1 VVRKTPLHFIV
12 YRWVLI
18 LRVFSVECPPKWRL
32 AVDVMAEIKQDF
44 TAKQALRNSTNTGS
58 SGLTAKERFH
68 AASTAG
74 RVLFIVKDGMALAQ
88 LRDVLVAGIDR
99 VCDQRYRWFV
109 SQQAAEIRSR
119 TRKQHAQQQQ
129 QQQAKRS
136 AGYKRGAGAGNYPC
150 SLRVLSCI

>member
-1 VVRKTPLHFIV
+1 
-12 YRWVLI
+12 VL
-18 LRVFSVECPPKWRL
+18 SVECPPKWRL

-44 TAKQALRNSTNTGS
+44 TSKQALRNSTNTDTGS
-58 SGLTAKERFH
+58 SGLTAKDRFQAH
-68 AASTAG
+68 STAG

-129 QQQAKRS
+129 QQAKRS